1 VKTSRTSSR
10 TTGSPAARRG
20 VSLVECMVSL
30 VICSGLLTAVAVA
43 TRTSFDAVELNDQFT
58 RATQSTRVTMNHLL
72 AEIRRSSSVQVSADR
87 TQLDVIRNDAARPAN
102 EVYRS
107 YKYDPAGR
115 RLTAQVFYTGG
126 TSSPVYTLASNVES
140 ATFGPAETAP
150 NSTVVVRVPVYL
162 EVTVAKSTILLDG
175 TASPRQAI
183 KY

>member
-1 VKTSRTSSR
+1 MRISRSYLSAR
-10 TTGSPAARRG
+10 GNRAARRG

-30 VICSGLLTAVAVA
+30 VICSGLLSAVAVA

-58 RATQSTRVTMNHLL
+58 RATQSSRVTMNHLL
-72 AEIRRSSSVQVSADR
+72 AEIRRASSVQVSADR
-87 TQLDVIRNDAARPAN
+87 MQLDVIRNDAARPAN

-107 YKYDPAGR
+107 YKYDAAGR
-115 RLTAQVFYTGG
+115 KLTAQVFYTGG

-140 ATFGPAETAP
+140 ATFGPPESAP
-150 NSTVVVRVPVYL
+150 NSTVVVRVPVCI
-162 EVTVAKSTILLDG
+162 EVAMEKSTILLDG